1 MEQNKIDMIKLNNS
15 GVVFDKAAH
24 TYKYNGEK
32 LKGITGRINEYLD
45 TIFTDIDSLPEYV
58 QERIEE
64 ARIYGDGVHNAIEDD
79 FKGEM
84 PDLDFL
90 EELEDYKRLCKKNN
104 LKMIASE
111 YTVTDGMKY
120 ASCIDGVFVD
130 SDNNIFL
137 GDFKTPK
144 QDKREYNT
152 IQLSIYKHF
161 FELVN
166 PHLEVKGGV
175 IFRIN
180 RRGDIINELYCV
192 DFKGT
197 EEVASILYSGNTKK
211 ELQEVNIP
219 ANVDSLMYNLAT
231 TLEKIDKYKEYE
243 KELRKT
249 LEKAYREFGVDK
261 IENDRLIISKRDGY
275 VRKGFD
281 KKSFEKEY
289 PELAKQFE
297 TETEVKP
304 SIMIKLK

>member
-1 MEQNKIDMIKLNNS
+1 MIKLNNS

-24 TYKYNGEK
+24 TYRYNGEK

-111 YTVTDGMKY
+111 YAVTDGMKY

-197 EEVASILYSGNTKK
+197 EEVNLILYSGDTKK
-211 ELQEVNIP
+211 ELQEVNVP
-219 ANVDSLMYNLAT
+219 ASVDNLMYNLAT

-289 PELAKQFE
+289 PDLAKQFE

>member
-1 MEQNKIDMIKLNNS
+1 MIKLNNS

-24 TYKYNGEK
+24 TYIYNGKK

-45 TIFTDIDSLPEYV
+45 TIFTDIESLPEYV

-84 PDLDFL
+84 PNLDFV
-90 EELEDYKRLCKKNN
+90 EELEDYKSLCNKNN

-197 EEVASILYSGNTKK
+197 EEVAAILYSGDTKK

-219 ANVDSLMYNLAT
+219 ANVDNLMYNLAT

-249 LEKAYREFGVDK
+249 LEKAYSEFGVDK

-304 SIMIKLK
+304 SIAIKLK

>member
-15 GVVFDKAAH
+15 GVIFDKAAH
-24 TYKYNGEK
+24 AYTYNGEK

-45 TIFTDIDSLPEYV
+45 TIFTDIDSLPERV
-58 QERIEE
+58 QELIEE

-90 EELEDYKRLCKKNN
+90 EELEDYKKLCKKNN

-111 YTVTDGMKY
+111 YSVTDGMKY

-192 DFKGT
+192 DFKST
-197 EEVASILYSGNTKK
+197 EEVASILYSGDTKK

-219 ANVDSLMYNLAT
+219 ANVDNLMYNLAT
-231 TLEKIDKYKEYE
+231 TLEEIDKYKEYE